1 MSECR
6 KIERLLWEYPDGEL
20 SAAEREA
27 ISLHLEDC
35 EACKRA
41 LQTIGSL
48 RESKKADLKAIS
60 SIDAFAF
67 DNAVMSRIRTET
79 AAPVSETR
87 ERQYMFRMAVSV
99 GLAAAI
105 VIFLVFSISDLG
117 DMALQRGRGEKPA
130 TMAEKRYERI
140 DITLSSPETEKK
152 SDMALGRMAESEE
165 VDVSSPETEKK
176 LDMAPRRMAES
187 EEVDVSSP
195 ETGKKLDMAPGRMA
209 ESEEVAVSSPET
221 EKKLDMAPG
230 RMAESAEVAVESF
243 SILLGSVTRP
253 APESVNID
261 AVYLMDE
268 TVPYVSQQA
277 RASLSE
283 IVVDTGMIQSAETP
297 ISMLVTVEKMPA
309 PLDVVLPEYPVW
321 AKKRG
326 VSGVVWVK
334 ARIDENGTVID
345 AQILSRSIAGMGFE
359 ESAIEAALKSTYIP
373 AEANGKRLPVWI
385 VYPVRFV
392 YKTLSP

>member
-27 ISLHLEDC
+27 ISLHLEGC

-41 LQTIGSL
+41 LETIGSL
-48 RESKKADLKAIS
+48 RESKKADLKAIP

-67 DNAVMSRIRTET
+67 DNAVMSRIRSET
-79 AAPVSETR
+79 AVSISETR
-87 ERQYMFRMAVSV
+87 ERRYMLRMAVSV

-117 DMALQRGRGEKPA
+117 DLALQRGRGEKP
-130 TMAEKRYERI
+130 TPMAEKRYERI
-140 DITLSSPETEKK
+140 DITLRP
-152 SDMALGRMAESEE
+152 AEI
-165 VDVSSPETEKK
+165 EKK
-176 LDMAPRRMAES
+176 LDMAPRGMAES
-187 EEVDVSSP
+187 ED
-195 ETGKKLDMAPGRMA
+195 L
-209 ESEEVAVSSPET
+209 
-221 EKKLDMAPG
+221 
-230 RMAESAEVAVESF
+230 AVESF
-243 SILLGSVTRP
+243 SILPGSVTRP

-261 AVYLMDE
+261 AVYLTDE
-268 TVPYVSQQA
+268 TVPYLSQQA

-283 IVVDTGMIQSAETP
+283 VVVDTGMIQSAETP
-297 ISMLVTVEKMPA
+297 MSMLVTVEKMPA

-326 VSGVVWVK
+326 ISGVVWVK
-334 ARIDENGTVID
+334 ARIDVNGTVID
-345 AQILSRSIAGMGFE
+345 AQILSSSIAGMGFQ

-392 YKTLSP
+392 YRTSSP

>member
-20 SAAEREA
+20 PAAEREA

-41 LQTIGSL
+41 LETIGSL

-60 SIDAFAF
+60 SIDPVAF
-67 DNAVMSRIRTET
+67 DNAVMSRIRSET
-79 AAPVSETR
+79 AVPISETR
-87 ERQYMFRMAVSV
+87 ERQYMLRMAVSV

-117 DMALQRGRGEKPA
+117 DLALQRGRGEKP
-130 TMAEKRYERI
+130 TLMAEKRYERI
-140 DITLSSPETEKK
+140 DITLRP
-152 SDMALGRMAESEE
+152 
-165 VDVSSPETEKK
+165 PETEKK
-176 LDMAPRRMAES
+176 LDM
-187 EEVDVSSP
+187 V
-195 ETGKKLDMAPGRMA
+195 PGGM
-209 ESEEVAVSSPET
+209 V
-221 EKKLDMAPG
+221 
-230 RMAESAEVAVESF
+230 ESADLAVESF
-243 SILLGSVTRP
+243 SILSGSVTRP

-261 AVYLMDE
+261 AVYLTDE
-268 TVPYVSQQA
+268 TVPFISQQA

-283 IVVDTGMIQSAETP
+283 VVVDTGMIQSVETP
-297 ISMLVTVEKMPA
+297 MSMLVTVEKMPA

-326 VSGVVWVK
+326 ISGVVWVK

-345 AQILSRSIAGMGFE
+345 AQILSSSIAGMGFQ

-392 YKTLSP
+392 YKTSSP